1 MDIIIHI
8 RIIYIDGG
16 NMKNFQIYDLVKVK
30 KEGSKYQ
37 YHIGIISSV
46 FPISYKY
53 RYEVI
58 FMNGDTCQYNN
69 EDLLFCGRDKD
80 KKQAIKNFNEF
91 KDKVYQKLFDKFD
104 RDHNMQAI
112 KEDFP
117 HLNGETIDY
126 ILIKLGFFDIN
137 EDAGFSIDPFISF
150 NYYNSNGID
159 NIINA
164 IIHKRKNLI
173 PTIIKEYQSDS
184 NKQEILLNKSLEFY
198 DEFNL

>member
-1 MDIIIHI
+1 
-8 RIIYIDGG
+8 
-16 NMKNFQIYDLVKVK
+16 MKNFQIYDLVKVK

-104 RDHNMQAI
+104 RDHSMQAI

-173 PTIIKEYQSDS
+173 PTIIKEYQSDP